1 MTTSNTMGTSS
12 PNPSS
17 VSNMAANMTDRAH
30 QAVDK
35 AAEKAQPV
43 LERAS
48 SAAHR
53 TIDKVADVAV
63 PAAQWATESGKQIAT
78 KSGELTEVCS
88 GYVRARPFTSIAG
101 AIAIGYFIG
110 RITR

>member
-1 MTTSNTMGTSS
+1 MTSANTMGTTS
-12 PNPSS
+12 PASAIS
-17 VSNMAANMTDRAH
+17 GMADRAH

-35 AAEKAQPV
+35 AAEKATPA

-53 TIDKVADVAV
+53 TIDQVADAAT
-63 PAAQWATESGKQIAT
+63 PAAQWATESGQQLVS
-78 KSGELTEVCS
+78 KSNQLTEVCS
-88 GYVRARPFTSIAG
+88 GYVRERPLVSIAG

-110 RITR
+110 RMMR

>member
-1 MTTSNTMGTSS
+1 MTTSNTMGASNLNPGTVSS
-12 PNPSS
+12 MTAS
-17 VSNMAANMTDRAH
+17 MTDRAH

-35 AAEKAQPV
+35 AAEKAQPA

-53 TIDKVADVAV
+53 TIDKVADVAL
-63 PAAQWATESGKQIAT
+63 PAAEWAAESGKQIAA
-78 KSGELTEVCS
+78 KSGELTEVAS
-88 GYVRARPFTSIAG
+88 GYVRARPFVSLAG

>member
-1 MTTSNTMGTSS
+1 MTASNTMSTT
-12 PNPSS
+12 NPASA
-17 VSNMAANMTDRAH
+17 VSGIADRAH

-35 AAEKAQPV
+35 AAEKAMPA

-53 TIDKVADVAV
+53 TVDKVADLAA
-63 PAAQWATESGKQIAT
+63 PAAEWATESGKQLAA

-88 GYVRARPFTSIAG
+88 SYVRARPLVAIAG
-101 AIAIGYFIG
+101 AVAIGYLIG

>member
-1 MTTSNTMGTSS
+1 MTTANTMATSTT
-12 PNPSS
+12 NP
-17 VSNMAANMTDRAH
+17 VPDMADRAH
-30 QAVDK
+30 QAVDR

-48 SAAHR
+48 TAAHR

-63 PAAQWATESGKQIAT
+63 PAAQWATESGKQIAA

-88 GYVRARPFTSIAG
+88 GYVRARPLVSVAG
-101 AIAIGYFIG
+101 AVAIGYFIG

>member
-1 MTTSNTMGTSS
+1 MTTANTMSTST
-12 PNPSS
+12 PVSS
-17 VSNMAANMTDRAH
+17 MADRAH

-35 AAEKAQPV
+35 AAEKATPA

-53 TIDKVADVAV
+53 TIDKVAGAAA
-63 PAAQWATESGKQIAT
+63 PAAQWAAESGQQLVS
-78 KSGELTEVCS
+78 KSNQLTEAAS
-88 GYVRARPFTSIAG
+88 GYVRERPIVAVAG

-110 RITR
+110 RLMR

>member
-1 MTTSNTMGTSS
+1 MTTANTMATSS
-12 PNPSS
+12 PNPI
-17 VSNMAANMTDRAH
+17 SNMADRAH

-63 PAAQWATESGKQIAT
+63 PAAQWATENGKQIAA

-88 GYVRARPFTSIAG
+88 GYVRARPFVSIAG
-101 AIAIGYFIG
+101 AVAIGYFIG

>member
-1 MTTSNTMGTSS
+1 MTTANTMATSS
-12 PNPSS
+12 PNPIL
-17 VSNMAANMTDRAH
+17 NMADRAH

-48 SAAHR
+48 SAAHH

-63 PAAQWATESGKQIAT
+63 PAAQWATESGKQIAA

-88 GYVRARPFTSIAG
+88 GYVRARPFVSIAG
-101 AIAIGYFIG
+101 AVAIGYFIG

>member
-12 PNPSS
+12 PNPSTVTS
-17 VSNMAANMTDRAH
+17 MAANMTDRAH

-63 PAAQWATESGKQIAT
+63 PAAQWATESGKQIAA
-78 KSGELTEVCS
+78 KSGEFTEVCS
-88 GYVRARPFTSIAG
+88 GYVRARPFTAIAG
-101 AIAIGYFIG
+101 AIAIGYLIG

>member
-1 MTTSNTMGTSS
+1 
-12 PNPSS
+12 
-17 VSNMAANMTDRAH
+17 MAASMTDRAH

-63 PAAQWATESGKQIAT
+63 PAAQWATESSKQIAA
-78 KSGELTEVCS
+78 KSGEFTEVCS